1 MAKKAHKS
9 PAKARY
15 DATHPIISTRVPKTL
30 YNELAD
36 VQHSTKQSLRKLLEV
51 ALGKAS
57 TATGNAY
64 KQGHDDGLA
73 EAGNAYEQGHD
84 DGEKDTI
91 EAIKHTSFTAQCP
104 ECRFSFD
111 FDLRNLEKED

>member
-15 DATHPIISTRVPKTL
+15 DNTHPVISIRVTRDF

-51 ALGKAS
+51 ALGKVS
-57 TATGNAY
+57 VATGNAY

-104 ECRFSFD
+104 ECRFSFG
-111 FDLRNLEKED
+111 FYLHLKKED